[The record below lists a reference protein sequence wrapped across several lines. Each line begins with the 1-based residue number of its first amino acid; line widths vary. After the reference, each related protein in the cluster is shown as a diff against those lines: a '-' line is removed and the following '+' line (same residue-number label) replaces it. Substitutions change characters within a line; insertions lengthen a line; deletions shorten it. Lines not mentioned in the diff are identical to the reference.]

1 VPEFLDPHQDEPWRA
16 MIADYADTQSSR
28 RGAQIARLQGWR
40 APTWDAHFARVMPL
54 LSDGS

>member
-1 VPEFLDPHQDEPWRA
+1 